1 MGFRAVVAPAVTGR
15 TVVRVAAASLCR
27 LHVNGAFR
35 GHGPARGPHDS
46 FLADEWELTDQL
58 ARPGNM
64 IAIEVVGYKVNA
76 YYLLDDVPLCAD
88 DSCPVHNVFMRNCF
102 PCAGDL
108 L

>member
-1 MGFRAVVAPAVTGR
+1 MGRRGGHTASFR
-15 TVVRVAAASLCR
+15 
-27 LHVNGAFR
+27 
-35 GHGPARGPHDS
+35 
-46 FLADEWELTDQL
+46 ADEWELTDQL
-58 ARPGNM
+58 ARPGNT

-76 YYLLDDVPLCAD
+76 YYLLDDVPFCAD